1 MNTAQPST
9 GFTPADQVFPPPA
22 LRPPTLRSA
31 PAALVGRV
39 AQIQQKALV
48 HRTAG
53 ETALLEGFDLARA
66 YPGELAHLLAGV
78 RAGLYAAG
86 VGREQA

>member
-1 MNTAQPST
+1 
-9 GFTPADQVFPPPA
+9 
-22 LRPPTLRSA
+22 
-31 PAALVGRV
+31 V